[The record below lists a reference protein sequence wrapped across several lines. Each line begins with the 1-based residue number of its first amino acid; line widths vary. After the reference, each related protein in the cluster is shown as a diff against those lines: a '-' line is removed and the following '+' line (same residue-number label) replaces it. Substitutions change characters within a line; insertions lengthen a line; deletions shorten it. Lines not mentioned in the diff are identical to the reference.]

1 MEDDDKAD
9 NANTFDDDS
18 SEEEIENQFEIAI
31 ITDLVKSPIIKHDEF
46 SFFSQ
51 TINAMAL

>member
-9 NANTFDDDS
+9 NAKDFDDDS

-51 TINAMAL
+51 TINAMA